1 MDVGFTE
8 PMVTMPIP
16 ILIYYIYIEDHLFN
30 ILKSVKKFKERP
42 QRIPIGIKIYLNSW
56 IVFLIVIKTY

>member
-8 PMVTMPIP
+8 PMVTMPIYR
-16 ILIYYIYIEDHLFN
+16 IVYIEDRLFN

-42 QRIPIGIKIYLNSW
+42 QRIPIGI
-56 IVFLIVIKTY
+56 